1 MTMTENNVWKEN
13 EQTEKWGEEMEQ
25 EAQER
30 IARFLQEDDEAFFAR
45 ITNGL
50 TKEEIEEFVRE
61 CPEYQKF
68 VTDIM

>member
-13 EQTEKWGEEMEQ
+13 EQTEKWGEEMKQ

-30 IARFLQEDDEAFFAR
+30 IARFLQEDDETFFAR
-45 ITNGL
+45 ITKGL
-50 TKEEIEEFVRE
+50 TKEEIEEFVQE

-68 VTDIM
+68 VTI